1 MKRKNE
7 KVPGFDEIIFE
18 NRNQEYG
25 AYDLRK
31 RYDSTTSISILGGV
45 AFCAMLIVALSFSV
59 EKGKASDDPG
69 FVIIDMDNTIIPDP
83 VMPETKPPEGMP
95 ETMKNLAPEVTTDT
109 TEIMIPPPTADD
121 ILATTTNGIPID
133 SVRFTEISEPVIPVE
148 PEPYITVNV
157 MPEFPGGIPAL
168 MQYISENISYPEEAI
183 KNSIQGRVVLKF
195 VVKANGSVGK
205 IEIVGGIDPALNEE
219 AIRVVGSLP
228 AFKPGIQ
235 DGVPVPVWFI
245 IPVLFKLENN

>member
-45 AFCAMLIVALSFSV
+45 AFCAMLIIAFSFSV

-83 VMPETKPPEGMP
+83 VVPETKPPEGMP
-95 ETMKNLAPEVTTDT
+95 ETMKNVAPEVTSDT
-109 TEIMIPPPTADD
+109 TEIIIPPPTADD
-121 ILATTTNGIPID
+121 ILANVKNGIPID
-133 SVRFTEISEPVIPVE
+133 TLKYTEITEPVIPVE
-148 PEPYITVNV
+148 PQIYINVSV

-168 MQYISENISYPEEAI
+168 MQYISENVSYPEEAI
-183 KNSIQGRVVLKF
+183 KNNVQGRVVLKF
-195 VVKANGSVGK
+195 VVNADGSVGK
-205 IEIVGGIDPALNEE
+205 IEIVGGIDPSLNEE
-219 AIRVVGSLP
+219 AIRVVRSLP
-228 AFKPGIQ
+228 AFKPGLQ

-245 IPVLFKLENN
+245 IPVLFRLENN